1 MSLINPPFLKISFVP
16 VGIKQVTTT
25 WTTKLGL
32 IAYCKAMKFK
42 LINRIV
48 QPAIGNRFANTQLS
62 GNA

>member
-1 MSLINPPFLKISFVP
+1 MP